1 MIRNDRIGEMAK
13 LVLSIDELFLQDI
26 PLTRERLTI
35 GRKPHN
41 DICLEWPTISG
52 DHAVI
57 VTLLGDSFLEDLGS
71 TNGTRVNG
79 LPVDKHVLADQDRI
93 DIGRFHFLYCQEAG
107 AVSAAAPDY
116 QPDAAVPALLRV
128 LSGAGSGRELPLIKA
143 TTTLGRAGQ
152 QVAEISRHE
161 AGFVLQHREGEQ
173 RPAVNGQTIGQQ
185 PFALTAGDVLEIA
198 GVKMELVV
206 KA

>member
-1 MIRNDRIGEMAK
+1 MAK

-79 LPVDKHVLADQDRI
+79 LPVDKHVLVDQDRI
-93 DIGRFHFLYCQEAG
+93 DIGRFHFRYCQDDG
-107 AVSAAAPDY
+107 AAASTETLDY
-116 QPDAAVPALLRV
+116 QPDAPVPAILRV
-128 LSGAGSGRELPLIKA
+128 LSGAGSGRELPLVKA
-143 TTTLGRAGQ
+143 ITTLGRAGQ
-152 QVAEISRHE
+152 QVAEICRHE
-161 AGFVLQHREGEQ
+161 AGFVLRHREGER
-173 RPAVNGQTIGQQ
+173 RPAVNGQIIGRH
-185 PFALTAGDVLEIA
+185 PFALAAGDVLEIA